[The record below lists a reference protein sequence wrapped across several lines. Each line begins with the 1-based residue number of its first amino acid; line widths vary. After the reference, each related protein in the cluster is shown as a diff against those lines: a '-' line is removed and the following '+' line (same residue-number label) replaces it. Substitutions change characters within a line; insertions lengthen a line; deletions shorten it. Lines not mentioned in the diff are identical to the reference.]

1 MFRWVVRLF
10 FLVISCTLLAWC
22 AAVTHKQNIDITVS
36 WQQML
41 WNVSWTISWPAAV
54 VSWAEQE
61 IIPPYIDHTLH
72 GWGLQFE
79 RVLEKTN
86 VYTRYQIS
94 YLSDGLRISG
104 VMNIPIGTWTYPL
117 VILNHGYIDPLV
129 YTNGRWLKREQDYL
143 ARHGFAVLHTDYR
156 NHASSDTDHDL
167 LSNDQH
173 LRTQKYG
180 SDTLNAIVA
189 VQEAIRSGYNELRW
203 VDGNRVW
210 MLWHSMWG
218 GVTMYALVTHPDLID
233 AAVLYAPVHSNEYYN
248 FNRWLKTRLDADWYE
263 LLQNRLWNLAEI
275 ETFAS
280 FSPETYFYRITA
292 PVQIYFWTADE
303 SCPPERWHAI
313 RDELLEHSKPVEL
326 IEYVWEKHEFTTQW
340 ISFMSWV
347 VAFFNEHL

>member
-1 MFRWVVRLF
+1 MFRWVVWLF
-10 FLVISCTLLAWC
+10 FLVISHTLLAWC
-22 AAVTHKQNIDITVS
+22 TTVVHKREADAILS
-36 WQQML
+36 WQQVT
-41 WNVSWTISWPAAV
+41 WGVVSAISWSGAVFSWTK
-54 VSWAEQE
+54 QE
-61 IIPPYIDHTLH
+61 SVPPYIDHTLH

-79 RVLEKTN
+79 RVLERTN
-86 VYTRYQIS
+86 AYTRYQIS
-94 YLSDGLRISG
+94 YMSDGLRISG
-104 VMNIPIGTWTYPL
+104 IMNIPIGSWPFPL
-117 VILNHGYIDPLV
+117 VILNHGYIDPAV
-129 YTNGRWLKREQDYL
+129 YTNGRGLKREQDYL

-156 NHASSDTDHDL
+156 NHAFSDTDQDL
-167 LSNDQH
+167 LSRDQH
-173 LRTQKYG
+173 LRTQKYW
-180 SDTLNAIVA
+180 SDALHAIVA
-189 VQEAIRSGYNELRW
+189 IQEAVRSRYSQLKW
-203 VDGNRVW
+203 VDADRVW

-248 FNRWLKTRLDADWYE
+248 FNRWLKTRLDEDWYE
-263 LLQNRLWNLAEI
+263 LLQDRLWNLTEI

-313 RDELLEHSKPVEL
+313 RDKLLEHTKSVEL
-326 IEYVWEKHEFTTQW
+326 IEYPGEKHEFTTQW